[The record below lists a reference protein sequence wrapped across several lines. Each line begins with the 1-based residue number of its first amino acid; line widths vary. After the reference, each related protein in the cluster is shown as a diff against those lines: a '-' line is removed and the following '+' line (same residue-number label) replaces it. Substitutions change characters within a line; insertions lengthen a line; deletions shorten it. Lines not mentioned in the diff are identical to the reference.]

1 MFSHKYVWQLFR
13 KPLASARSPLK
24 SLGAR
29 IFLSEGLG
37 FVVVLAIAVIG
48 VVCGGMTGVGTH
60 GGSIFWVSEVDAVEG
75 FSGVPLAHWSLRTR
89 DNLSR
94 GYPSVSSV

>member
-1 MFSHKYVWQLFR
+1 MFSRKYVWQLFR

-37 FVVVLAIAVIG
+37 FVVVLAIAVMG
-48 VVCGGMTGVGTH
+48 VVCGGIGMTG
-60 GGSIFWVSEVDAVEG
+60 VSEVDAVEG
-75 FSGVPLAHWSLRTR
+75 FSGVPLAHWSRRTR

-94 GYPSVSSV
+94 TYPCVSSV